1 MENYPIFVLQNELET
16 IKKRLDSDVIVDL
29 RFKEEIDEDKD
40 KVRQL
45 KRSIEVLKACES
57 VNIADLSIKAINR
70 VEVIN
75 ENVEIKPSCLGA
87 VSFQLFQELYGSYVQ
102 MDDRFESVHIWS
114 EELALR
120 NKGRW
125 TPILISK
132 SKYEA
137 EKLHS

>member
-1 MENYPIFVLQNELET
+1 MSEEQN
-16 IKKRLDSDVIVDL
+16 
-29 RFKEEIDEDKD
+29 
-40 KVRQL
+40 
-45 KRSIEVLKACES
+45 
-57 VNIADLSIKAINR
+57 
-70 VEVIN
+70 IN
-75 ENVEIKPSCLGA
+75 EPQSPAFLQGA
-87 VSFQLFQELYGSYVQ
+87 VSFRFFQKLYGSYVQ

-137 EKLHS
+137 EKLHSWNN